1 MTPLDRS
8 HPRSRISRCWAPCS
22 QNGTLHLDELRD
34 YIYSPQHCIIDSTG
48 LCHSLELINNSLRH
62 ILLYQQPLQI
72 EQEKHDVMN
81 QELPHRLRNKPDILL
96 DNVIYH
102 SDVVLEQLLNGLAI
116 SSFTM
121 LP

>member
-1 MTPLDRS
+1 MIPLDRS
-8 HPRSRISRCWAPCS
+8 HPQKSS
-22 QNGTLHLDELRD
+22 QQWLDPKLPKWSTALDELRD
-34 YIYSPQHCIIDSTG
+34 YIYSPQHCVVDSTG
-48 LCHSLELINNSLRH
+48 LCHSFELINNSLRH
-62 ILLYQQPLQI
+62 VFLYQQPLQI